1 MVVHLRNRDLSD
13 AVLVQC
19 LQGCVSVLDNGLL
32 VHIALDALFGDVQL
46 GDEGQAAVIVLVK
59 VSGDNFLPKKYATS
73 GQHQLYKIND
83 IIDDGDLVLQTE
95 RYQGGIAEDE

>member
-1 MVVHLRNRDLSD
+1 MVVHLINRDLSD

-59 VSGDNFLPKKYATS
+59 EHGAAVMASSHNA
-73 GQHQLYKIND
+73 
-83 IIDDGDLVLQTE
+83 VL
-95 RYQGGIAEDE
+95 